1 MVDKDLIEILRCPH
15 CVQESEGLLEF
26 YQEAWFICEECDRK
40 YPVIDDIPVMLI
52 PVGDKWADTSKEELP
67 VPPPANAGD

>member
-1 MVDKDLIEILRCPH
+1 MVDKDLIEIMRCPH
-15 CVQESEGLLEF
+15 CVQESEGMLEF
-26 YQEAWFICEECDRK
+26 YREAWFICEECGRK

-52 PVGDKWADTSKEELP
+52 PVGDKWADTSKKDLP